1 MMEQQEMEGGL
12 EVMEADLAETENSIY
27 HLVRSNVELAQ
38 FLNEAPGD
46 EDLEQAIEENKAVL
60 VRRRHR
66 VKTLRLAI
74 SDLKTQRPHMATA
87 AAPSSSARIAAS
99 ASGPRDAQSMARHN
113 GTSSESAD
121 RTAYPT
127 VVSGAGGSGDAISTM
142 TASMSLD
149 AAPPIPPA
157 GSSIVA
163 GNSQASDKTP
173 ETGGSDQ
180 VSAAAPDTGGGGRDE
195 GGVLL

>member
-1 MMEQQEMEGGL
+1 
-12 EVMEADLAETENSIY
+12 
-27 HLVRSNVELAQ
+27 
-38 FLNEAPGD
+38 
-46 EDLEQAIEENKAVL
+46 
-60 VRRRHR
+60 
-66 VKTLRLAI
+66 
-74 SDLKTQRPHMATA
+74 MATA
-87 AAPSSSARIAAS
+87 GAPSSSVRIAAS
-99 ASGPRDAQSMARHN
+99 ASGPRDAQLMGRHN

-121 RTAYPT
+121 RRASPT
-127 VVSGAGGSGDAISTM
+127 VVSSAGGSGDVISTM

-173 ETGGSDQ
+173 ETGGSGQ
-180 VSAAAPDTGGGGRDE
+180 VSAAAPETGGGDRDE